1 MSLRDTLLALLIV
14 IVWGVNFIAIKLGVG
29 EVPPLMLTCLRFV
42 FTALPAILFF
52 ARPKVS
58 WWALAA
64 FGTLLGTV
72 KFGLV
77 FSAIK
82 FGMPAGLTSLV
93 MQLQVFFTF
102 GLAFLLLRERPT
114 PLQYLGAGIA
124 FAGIAVFAL
133 ERAQGAA
140 LGPFL
145 MIIAAAFAWG
155 CANIV
160 VKKAG
165 QRDIKVDMLAFLV
178 WSSLFSPL
186 PLALLSIWLEGVP
199 AIVASLT
206 PPSLVAIA
214 SLAFIV
220 GPSTLFAFA
229 MWNALLQKYPTS
241 TVAPFAL
248 LVPVIGILSGVLIL
262 GEPFSMIAL
271 TGSAIVFFG
280 LIVNVYG
287 DRIFGKSGIFGKTLS

>member
-1 MSLRDTLLALLIV
+1 MSLRDTLLALLV
-14 IVWGVNFIAIKLGVG
+14 VLVWGVNFIAIKLGVG
-29 EVPPLMLTCLRFV
+29 EVPPLMLTALRFT
-42 FTALPAILFF
+42 FTALPAIFFF
-52 ARPKVS
+52 ARPAVS
-58 WWALAA
+58 WGALAA

-77 FSAIK
+77 FSAMK

-114 PLQYLGAGIA
+114 ALQYLGAGIA
-124 FAGIAVFAL
+124 FGGIAVFAI
-133 ERAQGAA
+133 ERAQGTVF
-140 LGPFL
+140 GPFL

-165 QRDIKVDMLAFLV
+165 KVDMLAFLV

-186 PLALLSIWLEGVP
+186 PLALLSFWLEGAP
-199 AIVASLT
+199 AIIASLS

-214 SLAFIV
+214 SLAYIV

-248 LVPVIGILSGVLIL
+248 LVPVFGILSGVLIL
-262 GEPFSMIAL
+262 GEPFSGIAL
-271 TGSAIVFFG
+271 IGSAIVFLG

-287 DRIFGKSGIFGKTLS
+287 DRIFGTKRDERTT

>member
-14 IVWGVNFIAIKLGVG
+14 VVWGLNFIAIKLGVG
-29 EVPPLMLTCLRFV
+29 EVPPLMLTSLRFV
-42 FTALPAILFF
+42 FTALPAVFFF
-52 ARPKVS
+52 ARPNVS
-58 WWALAA
+58 WGTLAA

-102 GLAFLLLRERPT
+102 GLAFLFLKERPT
-114 PLQYLGAGIA
+114 RLQYLGAGIA
-124 FAGIAVFAL
+124 FAGIAVFAI

-160 VKKAG
+160 VKSAG
-165 QRDIKVDMLAFLV
+165 KVDMLAFLV
-178 WSSLFSPL
+178 WSSLFSPI
-186 PLALLSIWLEGVP
+186 PLAVLSLWLEGAP
-199 AIVASLT
+199 AIVASLS
-206 PPSLVAIA
+206 PPSVTAML

-241 TVAPFAL
+241 SVAPFAL
-248 LVPVIGILSGVLIL
+248 LVPVFGILSGVIIL
-262 GEPFSMIAL
+262 GEPFSLIAL
-271 TGSAIVFFG
+271 AGSAIVFLG

-287 DRIFGKSGIFGKTLS
+287 DRIFRTKHA